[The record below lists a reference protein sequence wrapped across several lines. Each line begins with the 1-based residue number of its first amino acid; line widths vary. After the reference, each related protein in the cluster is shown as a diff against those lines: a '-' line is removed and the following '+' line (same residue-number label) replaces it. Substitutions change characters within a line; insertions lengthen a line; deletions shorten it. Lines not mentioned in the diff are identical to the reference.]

1 MPSNEE
7 NYGNDKND
15 FASIY
20 NLLEMEEPSDNLKNT
35 FASRN
40 NLYIGI
46 ETFTLGLA

>member
-1 MPSNEE
+1 MPNNEE
-7 NYGNDKND
+7 NSGNDKND

-20 NLLEMEEPSDNLKNT
+20 NFLAMEEPSGNLKNN

-40 NLYIGI
+40 NFYIGI